1 MRKTSD
7 LQKELMLEQV
17 YRSKYNKFLNSKEG
31 KGYYL
36 GLMPS
41 SDKKKKPIA
50 DRRGSQVSLDNTIS
64 YPKEAKTNQNNLCN
78 RRSSFIDGQEKE
90 QLPDDIMVVL
100 VKNHKARDESIR
112 LRKQNGRK
120 ILKEKQQKAQE
131 EANRKRKLRMQG
143 LALPEDLAD
152 LEKLKQTSEAFL
164 ITQKEKR
171 EASQGIPSEGQLQAI
186 QMMNDIGIKREVTKE
201 HKESLKDTIAKFNK
215 NCFSQKAN
223 N

>member
-1 MRKTSD
+1 MRKTAD

-41 SDKKKKPIA
+41 SDKKKKAQP
-50 DRRGSQVSLDNTIS
+50 DRRGSQVSLENTINYS
-64 YPKEAKTNQNNLCN
+64 TKEAKTTSQVNLSN
-78 RRSSFIDGQEKE
+78 RRGSFVDGQEKE

-143 LALPEDLAD
+143 LALPEDLED

-164 ITQKEKR
+164 IAQKEKR
-171 EASQGIPSEGQLQAI
+171 EASMGVPSEGQL
-186 QMMNDIGIKREVTKE
+186 
-201 HKESLKDTIAKFNK
+201 
-215 NCFSQKAN
+215 
-223 N
+223 

>member
-1 MRKTSD
+1 M
-7 LQKELMLEQV
+7 

-41 SDKKKKPIA
+41 SDKKKKPPT
-50 DRRGSQVSLDNTIS
+50 DRRGSQVSLDNTVS
-64 YPKEAKTNQNNLCN
+64 YPKEAKTTSQVNLCN
-78 RRSSFIDGQEKE
+78 RRSSFIDGVEKE

-164 ITQKEKR
+164 I
-171 EASQGIPSEGQLQAI
+171 S
-186 QMMNDIGIKREVTKE
+186 
-201 HKESLKDTIAKFNK
+201 
-215 NCFSQKAN
+215 
-223 N
+223 